1 MKNRKIGLAVLG
13 AVVLGLSLFL
23 VWRGMNAVAPRASA
37 PVSQAVLDT
46 LPEPDVPDLAE
57 EIEAS
62 PKDEREAGHERD
74 GAESSD
80 DNNRN
85 KPEDDKN
92 RLSTPHEANNGIQE
106 KDVKTFSSLFQR
118 FKAYDKPE
126 ALPPGL
132 TFTSTQGRDFK
143 FGDFRGAW
151 LVVNFWASWC
161 PPCVKE
167 LPAIEALRK
176 KFQNTNV
183 QIIALS
189 VDPKMDAEGVAA
201 FVAEKSLGDVALYLD
216 SKGSVQ
222 ESLSLEALPVTLIV
236 NPKGLIVYRIEGD
249 GKWDTGAAERF
260 LNLLSKR

>member
-13 AVVLGLSLFL
+13 VIVLGLSLFL
-23 VWRGMNAVAPRASA
+23 VWRGMNVVAPRVST

-46 LPEPDVPDLAE
+46 LPEPDVPDSAE

-62 PKDEREAGHERD
+62 PKDEREAGQERD

-80 DNNRN
+80 NNNRN
-85 KPEDDKN
+85 KAEDEKDH
-92 RLSTPHEANNGIQE
+92 LSKPDEASSEILD
-106 KDVKTFSSLFQR
+106 KDVKIFSSLFQR

-126 ALPPGL
+126 PLPPAL
-132 TFTSTQGRDFK
+132 TFTSTQGRDFR

-161 PPCVKE
+161 APCVKE

-216 SKGSVQ
+216 SKGSIQ

-249 GKWDTGAAERF
+249 GKWDSGAAERF
-260 LNLLSKR
+260 LNLLSTR